1 MSQAEKFAP
10 IALTYAAQQA
20 YLAIEQQPRN
30 KAEKQ
35 LLEQARRYVQA
46 HSHQNDLRDLAGAI
60 RELMGDAY
68 QVGCGSCHIWI
79 KRTPADAG
87 QRGPERLAVVADR
100 LTTAYRDWFEPRV
113 PSGPRRSIRTEQ
125 GLPVAGV
132 PITTSIPTR

>member
-1 MSQAEKFAP
+1 MSQSDKFDPTAR
-10 IALTYAAQQA
+10 TYAAQQA
-20 YLAIEQQPRN
+20 YLAIEQQPYD
-30 KAEKQ
+30 KAEQQ
-35 LLEQARRYVQA
+35 LLEQVRRYVQT

-79 KRTPADAG
+79 KRS
-87 QRGPERLAVVADR
+87 PERLAVVADR

-113 PSGPRRSIRTEQ
+113 PGGPRRSIRTEQ

-132 PITTSIPTR
+132 LITTSTPTR